1 MRPVVDLKKI
11 EDATAIML
19 ANGQYILQAHRFDK
33 TDLGH
38 LKKLL
43 EFAHIPYGSRV
54 VDMGS
59 GTGAMAHAW
68 SELRPDLSFAL
79 VNISQMQLDCVP
91 KFCVQHC
98 CDMEQVPEA
107 DNSFDVAVCCFAI
120 GHTDIEASMS
130 EMKRLVRPGGLI
142 FVYDMI
148 RESGDNTSLLELGYQ
163 VFDVSFWTKIQ
174 DDLELELLRFSN
186 PVDYDWFCGSSIGD
200 ECAKYFGGVSPA
212 LWLWKVKD

>member
-19 ANGQYILQAHRFDK
+19 ANGQYILQAHRFDR

-38 LKKLL
+38 LRKLL
-43 EFAHIPYGSRV
+43 EFAQIPYGSRV

-59 GTGAMAHAW
+59 GTGAVASTW
-68 SELRPDLSFAL
+68 SDLRPDLSFAL
-79 VNISQMQLDCVP
+79 VNISQMQLDSMP

-107 DNSFDVAVCCFAI
+107 DSSFDVAICCFAI
-120 GHTDIEASMS
+120 GHTDIEASMT

-148 RESGDNTSLLELGYQ
+148 REFGDNTNLLELGYQ

-174 DDLELELLRFSN
+174 DDIGLELLRFSS
-186 PVDYDWFCGSSIGD
+186 PVDYDWFCESDLSN
-200 ECAKYFGGVSPA
+200 EYSKYFGGVSPA
-212 LWLWKVKD
+212 LWLWKVRD

>member
-38 LKKLL
+38 IKKLL

-68 SELRPDLSFAL
+68 GELRPDLSFVL

-120 GHTDIEASMS
+120 GHTDIEASMT
-130 EMKRLVRPGGLI
+130 EMSRLVRPGGLI

-163 VFDVSFWTKIQ
+163 VFDALFWTKIQ
-174 DDLELELLRFSN
+174 DNLELELLRFSN
-186 PVDYDWFCGSSIGD
+186 PVDYDWFCESDLSD
-200 ECAKYFGGVSPA
+200 EYSKYFGGVFPA

>member
-19 ANGQYILQAHRFDK
+19 ANGQYILQAYRFDK
-33 TDLGH
+33 TELGH

-59 GTGAMAHAW
+59 GTGAVAHAW

-79 VNISQMQLDCVP
+79 VNISQMQLDSVP

-98 CDMEQVPEA
+98 CDMESVPEE

-120 GHTDIEASMS
+120 GHTDIEASMR

-142 FVYDMI
+142 FVYDMT
-148 RESGDNTSLLELGYQ
+148 RESGDNKSLLELGYQ
-163 VFDVSFWTKIQ
+163 VLDVLFWSELQ
-174 DDLELELLRFSN
+174 DKLDLELLRFSN
-186 PVDYDWFCGSSIGD
+186 PAEYDWFCESD
-200 ECAKYFGGVSPA
+200 LREEYVRYFGGVSPA
-212 LWLWKVKD
+212 LWLWKVGG